1 MSRRFIITGIAAA
14 AIAGAAV
21 PSFAQSLPVTVTH
34 DTHDGVTVGVSFNG
48 SPGAGVR
55 VAPDGSVC
63 AGLGE
68 DIPVCTPA
76 VGDAIGP
83 IGTARTAQSSPLPP
97 VTLRHDDNGTAVGV
111 GDVGVVV
118 EQDGTI
124 CPVVSTQDW
133 KCVPGGNG

>member
-1 MSRRFIITGIAAA
+1 VSRRLIISGIAAA

-21 PSFAQSLPVTVTH
+21 PSFAQSFPITVTH
-34 DTHDGVTVGVSFNG
+34 DTSNGVSIGVQDGNAPVG
-48 SPGAGVR
+48 GASVT
-55 VAPDGSVC
+55 PDGAAC

-68 DIPVCTPA
+68 DIPVCTPPVLDA
-76 VGDAIGP
+76 VHTG
-83 IGTARTAQSSPLPP
+83 ARQSSPLPP
-97 VTLRHDDNGTAVGV
+97 VTLRHDDNGSAVGV

-133 KCVPGGNG
+133 QCIGGGN